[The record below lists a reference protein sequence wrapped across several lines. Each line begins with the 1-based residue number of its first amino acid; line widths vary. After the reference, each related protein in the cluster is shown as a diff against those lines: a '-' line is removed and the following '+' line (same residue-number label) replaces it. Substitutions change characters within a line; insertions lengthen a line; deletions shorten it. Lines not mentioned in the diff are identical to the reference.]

1 MTSTPDLEP
10 VLTIKDVAA
19 LEQMTP
25 HAISRKAKAGLFPG
39 AYRAGAGPTSP
50 WRFPQSSIAE
60 YRRRLAAQTASD
72 DEPEPPAPGNVV
84 PIAPR
89 TGRAAALRRAA

>member
-1 MTSTPDLEP
+1 MARRGRRYAMPDDRKHRSIGLEP
-10 VLTIKDVAA
+10 VLTIKEVSA

-39 AYRAGAGPTSP
+39 AYRAGTGPTSP

-60 YRRRLAAQTASD
+60 YRRRQAVEST
-72 DEPEPPAPGNVV
+72 PGKEEK
-84 PIAPR
+84 
-89 TGRAAALRRAA
+89 